1 MQTKLTKSL
10 IAIKYVSKI
19 MIPLVSWLI
28 KSGVGYKDFHLTLKH
43 IFFEQ
48 ALAELKKS
56 NYKITDSSLSLV
68 AGLNRRDI
76 IHFRGNTPLNSDNDA
91 LSISSRV
98 ITLWVQKKWDK
109 KIAFHGTPISFETLS
124 REISQDTH
132 PRTVFLDLERLGLVS
147 EVGDTIILHSESF
160 TPSNDSAKCQGLLSQ
175 SVNDHLQSGLVN
187 IFEKPNTFLEQTLN
201 ADELSPESI
210 EELRILSTQLWKE
223 FSQKLLDKA
232 IECSE
237 KDKGKVNAYY
247 RFSLGI
253 YQYNEFQ
260 YFEDKESDSDHDSKI
275 VSFFPK

>member
-1 MQTKLTKSL
+1 MSNQLAKSF
-10 IAIKYVSKI
+10 IAIKCVSKI

-28 KSGVGYKDFHLTLKH
+28 KSGVGYKDFHLTLKR

-48 ALAELKKS
+48 ALAESKKS
-56 NYKITDSSLSLV
+56 NYKITDSSLSLL

-76 IHFRGNTPLNSDNDA
+76 IHFRENKPSDSDHEA

-109 KIAFHGTPISFETLS
+109 KIAFHGTPISFESLS

-132 PRTVFLDLERLGLVS
+132 PRTVLLDLERLGLVS

-160 TPSNDSAKCQGLLSQ
+160 TPSNDSTKCQSLLSQ
-175 SVNDHLQSGLVN
+175 SVNDHLQSGLIN
-187 IFEKPNTFLEQTLN
+187 IFERPNSFLEQTLN
-201 ADELSPESI
+201 ADELTPESI
-210 EELRILSTQLWKE
+210 EELRLLSTQLWKE
-223 FSQKLLDKA
+223 LSHKLLDKA

-237 KDKGKVNAYY
+237 KDKGKLNAYY

-253 YQYNEFQ
+253 HQYNEFQ
-260 YFEDKESDSDHDSKI
+260 YLEEKERDRTLK
-275 VSFFPK
+275 